1 MARRHRKI
9 SSGRLD
15 GAGNQSRDG
24 APHTDLLDHHRP
36 WPGAAR
42 HEHLGLHG
50 SSWRPG
56 SHPLRPKLSPSFI
69 ARRYQELKLSNVRLL
84 ATDYA
89 AVFRFY
95 RDVIGLQPT
104 WGDEAS
110 GYADFNVG
118 EGVGLALF
126 DRREMIS
133 AIGAAVVAS
142 EGSGTDRVALVFA
155 VDDLDATAA
164 RLREQGIALVSE
176 PA

>member
-1 MARRHRKI
+1 
-9 SSGRLD
+9 
-15 GAGNQSRDG
+15 
-24 APHTDLLDHHRP
+24 
-36 WPGAAR
+36 
-42 HEHLGLHG
+42 
-50 SSWRPG
+50 
-56 SHPLRPKLSPSFI
+56 
-69 ARRYQELKLSNVRLL
+69 LKLSNVRLL

-126 DRREMIS
+126 DRREMID
-133 AIGAAVVAS
+133 AIGAALAAF

-164 RLREQGIALVSE
+164 SLREQGIALVSE
-176 PA
+176 PAERPDWGIRTLHLRDPEGNLVEVFTSMPREQWTENLQSEAEKYER